1 MYIIRVM
8 NEHSPVLQFK
18 LLMKYIITVMI
29 LRLWMVMKSRFG
41 ASFPMLVLSGKI
53 NFKQEE

>member
-1 MYIIRVM
+1 M
-8 NEHSPVLQFK
+8 NEHSPVQQFK